1 MKITLSERLNV
12 QNEQAL
18 LKASLDI
25 RENKQESAYK
35 QRTLQ
40 PPTRIKQYVFEEEES
55 ETSKQQSE
63 VNSRIP
69 KLKNSQ
75 SKKKVEPMKPTR
87 AVSPHLNKA
96 HSTQA
101 QEVPS
106 VFINF
111 TPKKPGQHEQTHAHS
126 S

>member
-12 QNEQAL
+12 QNEHAL

-111 TPKKPGQHEQTHAHS
+111 HS
-126 S
+126 SASK